1 MVFVLCGIKLRQE
14 LNTNW
19 YFIMRNRKNIQ
30 RRGRPKT
37 LDNDT
42 VLNVAMYSYWAKGPG
57 NISLNEICKT
67 AKISKPGLYREFG
80 GEDGLM
86 RSILINYEKKIL
98 QPNLKMLESDR
109 PFRNSL
115 EDLISFITNMD
126 DSQNN
131 PKGCLL
137 VKMRESQLALG
148 KETQM
153 QINSAKRYGLK
164 KYENWI
170 EWSRAK
176 GEFNPTISSRF
187 AALYIDAQVSGALSQ
202 LARGEKGSE
211 VKKIL
216 SMAFSVFLHQQR

>member
-1 MVFVLCGIKLRQE
+1 MG
-14 LNTNW
+14 
-19 YFIMRNRKNIQ
+19 NRKNIQ

-37 LDNDT
+37 LDNDAF
-42 VLNVAMYSYWAKGPG
+42 LNVAMYSYWAKGPG

-80 GEDGLM
+80 GEDALM
-86 RSILINYEKKIL
+86 RSVLVNYEKKIL

-115 EDLISFITNMD
+115 EDLISFVTNMD

-153 QINSAKRYGLK
+153 QINNAKRYGLK
-164 KYENWI
+164 IYENWI
-170 EWSRAK
+170 ERSRAK
-176 GEFNPTISSRF
+176 GEFTTTISSQF
-187 AALYIDAQVSGALSQ
+187 AAVYIDAQVSSALSQ
-202 LARGEKGSE
+202 LARGEKNSE

-216 SMAFSVFLHQQR
+216 QMAFSVF

>member
-14 LNTNW
+14 LNTIW

-86 RSILINYEKKIL
+86 RSVLVNYEKKIL
-98 QPNLKMLESDR
+98 EPILKMLESDR

-115 EDLISFITNMD
+115 EDLISFITNVD
-126 DSQNN
+126 DSQDN

-137 VKMRESQLALG
+137 VKMRESQLGLG

-153 QINSAKRYGLK
+153 QINNTKRYGLK
-164 KYENWI
+164 KYKNWI
-170 EWSRAK
+170 ERSRAK
-176 GEFNPTISSRF
+176 GEFTKAISSRF
-187 AALYIDAQVSGALSQ
+187 AATYIDAQISSALSQ
-202 LARGEKGSE
+202 LARGEKSSE
-211 VKKIL
+211 VKRIL
-216 SMAFSVFLHQQR
+216 SMAFSIFLHE